1 MTIYATSIDKT
12 EQIVQ
17 KIEES
22 FLWCFLFLQ
31 EAIETIVASSAMAI
45 LKEAEAKQQ
54 EAQTPKSKWAKW
66 KRGGIIGAAAVTG
79 GTLMAITGGIM
90 LYLFLRIF

>member
-1 MTIYATSIDKT
+1 
-12 EQIVQ
+12 
-17 KIEES
+17 
-22 FLWCFLFLQ
+22 
-31 EAIETIVASSAMAI
+31 MAI
-45 LKEAEAKQQ
+45 LKEAEAKQE

-90 LYLFLRIF
+90 LSLF